1 MWTVKKV
8 PYGIHWYQ
16 YCRIAEQSIFPLT
29 KFGLDEMKL
38 EMLDEVDP
46 DLGGEVAGGAAH
58 QLPVDLRLQRHLLPL
73 TRLEGVLQ
81 SDRGHSQSH
90 RYSFICL

>member
-1 MWTVKKV
+1 MK
-8 PYGIHWYQ
+8 Y
-16 YCRIAEQSIFPLT
+16 FPLT

-38 EMLDEVDP
+38 EMLDEVDA

-81 SDRGHSQSH
+81 SDRGHSHLSSLI
-90 RYSFICL
+90 RDNNPGSNNNTKEEGKEVN

>member
-1 MWTVKKV
+1 MKKV
-8 PYGIHWYQ
+8 GYHTV
-16 YCRIAEQSIFPLT
+16 SINILIPILYKNIYTLT
-29 KFGLDEMKL
+29 KFRLDEMKL
-38 EMLDEVDP
+38 EMLDKVDP
-46 DLGGEVAGGAAH
+46 DLGGKVAGGAAH

-81 SDRGHSQSH
+81 SDRGHSY

>member
-1 MWTVKKV
+1 
-8 PYGIHWYQ
+8 
-16 YCRIAEQSIFPLT
+16 
-29 KFGLDEMKL
+29 MKL
-38 EMLDEVDP
+38 EMLDEIDA

-81 SDRGHSQSH
+81 ADRGH
-90 RYSFICL
+90 C